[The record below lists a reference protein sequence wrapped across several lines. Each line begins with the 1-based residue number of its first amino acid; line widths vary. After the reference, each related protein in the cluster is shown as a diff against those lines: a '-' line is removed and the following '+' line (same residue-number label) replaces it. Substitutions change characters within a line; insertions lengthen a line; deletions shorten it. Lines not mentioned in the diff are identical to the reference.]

1 MRLVVL
7 LVIIIVNSRRG
18 SGGGTGRVGGLSADC
33 RRIQPLVTDVPGITK
48 TMVWQPWALLGLQ
61 KQWFGSFGRSWAYK
75 NNGLG
80 ALEASN
86 ATIVT
91 PDAFEASSFRIPYGS
106 PNGFTKGILTKGFT

>member
-1 MRLVVL
+1 MARFFVFF
-7 LVIIIVNSRRG
+7 
-18 SGGGTGRVGGLSADC
+18 VGNHGFGLQLHEGKNKKSSKPYKNIGLGALDA
-33 RRIQPLVTDVPGITK
+33 PGFTK

>member
-1 MRLVVL
+1 MDLASSSTKEQKKTPNLIKIKVWEL
-7 LVIIIVNSRRG
+7 L
-18 SGGGTGRVGGLSADC
+18 T
-33 RRIQPLVTDVPGITK
+33 
-48 TMVWQPWALLGLQ
+48 LLGVQ

-80 ALEASN
+80 AIDASY